1 MKKIIFLILL
11 IPTFLF
17 AQDITVP
24 SDSAFNTDETEF
36 FVSGNA
42 LNDSLEQ
49 VNFLL
54 CFMANTKPA
63 SFVNSSKPYVKLSF
77 FMNRCSAPGPWKP
90 RIASVFM
97 ASGEPS
103 TWCPL
108 ERLVQCML
116 YVQKYINFHF

>member
-24 SDSAFNTDETEF
+24 SDSALNTDETEF

-63 SFVNSSKPYVKLSF
+63 SFVNSSKPYVALVDEKKCQPSGTSKDSSKAQGG
-77 FMNRCSAPGPWKP
+77 SAQGGGNN
-90 RIASVFM
+90 SN
-97 ASGEPS
+97 SD
-103 TWCPL
+103 
-108 ERLVQCML
+108 
-116 YVQKYINFHF
+116 KY